1 MPSGKFA
8 SSTLPAN
15 ADTQL
20 HEVPANTINTVNIR
34 LCNRTSNA
42 IRVHIAIGTGA
53 TPTDAD
59 YIAYNATVPP
69 NGILEE
75 TGIACSAG
83 EKIWINPGAIG
94 ITARIHGFEERK

>member
-8 SSTLPAN
+8 SATLPAN
-15 ADTQL
+15 ADTVL

-34 LCNRTSNA
+34 LCNRTPNP
-42 IRVHIAIGTGA
+42 IRAHIAIGTGA

-83 EKIWINPGAIG
+83 EKIWITPTTAGL
-94 ITARIHGFEERK
+94 TARIHGFEERK